1 MLRFLILFLTLFFL
15 GMTPTHLSAQT
26 GTKKLDQLINKLKLD
41 TRSQADGNQEKQ
53 TASPKKNASEQV
65 IRSISIDGN
74 KSVSDIIIQSQV
86 GLRIGE
92 TVNEYRIQ
100 HNARRIEGLGLFSA
114 VDYEIVTTKE
124 GIDLIF
130 IVTEFPVIQA
140 ISFPG
145 MNKYASSNIY
155 AKLKNRVG
163 DIYNKRNLR
172 EDIKTIEDMY
182 QADGLTQAKIKRV
195 DPPTI
200 ENPTLIFHVIEGVI
214 SEIVITGNYKTL
226 DHVIRRELT
235 LMPGDVVTQEA
246 LNTDLRR
253 VFNLNYF
260 TGLEPRLIP
269 QENDEYELQ
278 IDVAERETSG
288 QVSFG
293 GAYSPQTGFSIFSDL
308 FWDNVFG
315 TGQLVLLKGQF
326 GLAGNDSAQ
335 NSRFQFKYQNPWM
348 WEGRKSLTTR
358 VWRTT
363 GQAVSA
369 LSTDQGSRFRDEN
382 RLGLDFA
389 VGLPVT
395 YEFQYVHK
403 VKFEQVELASFDRDY
418 SVGSY
423 TFGMVHDT
431 RDVRFNPREGHYI
444 SFFTEKS
451 FLLSQDSLDYT
462 RFDLTMK
469 KFFPTFKKQTF
480 ALLGDFGYL
489 SASDVTDE
497 ELYSSEYYRVGFA
510 DTVRGQNENDF
521 VFGNRKVVTT
531 AEYRFLFTDFFSL
544 VIFVDAGFATN
555 SSFDAADL
563 SDLMKIGK
571 GVGVRFMIPG
581 LGPLR
586 VDAGSDEEGVVRI
599 QVNVGHSF

>member
-1 MLRFLILFLTLFFL
+1 MLRFGILLLTIFLL
-15 GMTPTHLSAQT
+15 GTNLPLLSAQT
-26 GTKKLDQLINKLKLD
+26 GGQKLDQLINKLKLD
-41 TRSQADGNQEKQ
+41 TVLQSDSNQTKEEDP
-53 TASPKKNASEQV
+53 PKTNAGEQV
-65 IRSISIDGN
+65 IRSIRVTGN
-74 KSVSDIIIQSQV
+74 VSVSEVIIQSQV
-86 GLRIGE
+86 GLRVGE

-100 HNARRIEGLGLFSA
+100 HNARRIEGLGLFSN
-114 VDYEIVTTKE
+114 VDYDIVTTKD

-130 IVTEFPVIQA
+130 KVTEFPVIKA
-140 ISFPG
+140 IVFPG
-145 MNKYASSNIY
+145 MNQYASSNVNE
-155 AKLKNRVG
+155 KLKNRVG

-182 QADGLTQAKIKRV
+182 LADGLTQAKIKRV
-195 DPPTI
+195 DPPTA
-200 ENPTLIFHVIEGVI
+200 ENPTLTFYVIEGVI
-214 SEIVITGNYKTL
+214 SEIVITGNYKTQ
-226 DHVIRRELT
+226 DYVIRRELS
-235 LMPGDVVTQEA
+235 LAPGDVVTQDA

-260 TGLEPRLIP
+260 TALEPRLVP
-269 QENDEYELQ
+269 LENDEYELQ
-278 IDVAERETSG
+278 IDVTERETSG

-293 GAYSPQTGFSIFSDL
+293 GAYSPQSGFSIFSDL

-326 GLAGNDSAQ
+326 GLGGSGSAS

-348 WEGRKSLTTR
+348 WDGRKSLTTR

-369 LSTDQGSRFRDEN
+369 LSTDSGSRFRDEN
-382 RLGLDFA
+382 RLGMDFA

-403 VKFEQVELASFDRDY
+403 VKFEQVELTSFDKNY

-431 RDVRFNPREGHYI
+431 RDIRFNPRDGHYI
-444 SFFTEKS
+444 SFFTEQA
-451 FLLSQDSLDYT
+451 FLISSDSLDYT

-469 KFFPTFKKQTF
+469 KFFPTLKKQTF
-480 ALLGDFGYL
+480 ALLGDIGYL
-489 SASDVTDE
+489 TASDITDE
-497 ELYSSEYYRVGFA
+497 QLYSSEYYRVGFA
-510 DTVRGQNENDF
+510 DTVRGQNQNQF
-521 VFGNRKVVTT
+521 HFGNRKVVTT

-544 VIFVDAGFATN
+544 VLFVDAGFATN
-555 SSFDAADL
+555 NSFGL
-563 SDLMKIGK
+563 SDIPDLVKVGK

-586 VDAGSDEEGVVRI
+586 VDAGSDEAGVIRI
-599 QVNVGHSF
+599 QVNVGHTF